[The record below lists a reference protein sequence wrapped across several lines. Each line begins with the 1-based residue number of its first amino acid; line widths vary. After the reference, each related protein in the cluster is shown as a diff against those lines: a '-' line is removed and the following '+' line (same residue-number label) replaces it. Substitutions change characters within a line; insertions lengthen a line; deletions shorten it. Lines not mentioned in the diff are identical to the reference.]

1 MPAPSRRW
9 LTSLVCAAAS
19 LALAGL
25 STAPAAAVPDA
36 RSATA
41 RASAGQASRSNVGA
55 THSPQLLRQ
64 LSGSSEIG
72 VMPGSGQATPSLN
85 IGACRRTPRRRGP

>member
-9 LTSLVCAAAS
+9 LMSVFCAAAS

-25 STAPAAAVPDA
+25 SAAPVAAAPDA
-36 RSATA
+36 RSVVDRT
-41 RASAGQASRSNVGA
+41 SAGPVSRSNVGA

-64 LSGSSEIG
+64 LSGSSRSAPMTG
-72 VMPGSGQATPSLN
+72 AAT
-85 IGACRRTPRRRGP
+85 RTR